1 MKKQREYLPKA
12 TLKTLAVRS
21 DIRGAWLV
29 VHCWGVIAAMIALVV
44 LLPHPLTYMLAI
56 IVIGSRQ
63 LGIAILMHDA
73 AHGILF
79 KSKRVNSFVGTYLL
93 AYPVGTDLKGYRKY
107 HLKHHA
113 LTQTHEDPDLALSAP
128 FPVSRG
134 SLMRKA
140 LRDLSGLTGLKLRA
154 QQILLL
160 GKNDK
165 NRAFSNGSV
174 VGFFGAQT
182 VLLAIFTA
190 LGIWP
195 LFFALWLL
203 PLLTWFQWVL
213 RVRNIAEHA
222 MTSHDDNPLTHARTT
237 QASWLERAIIAP
249 YYVNYHVEHHA
260 FMYVPCFNLRKAHGL
275 IAPKFGGQMTR
286 SQNYADIL
294 EAASAG

>member
-1 MKKQREYLPKA
+1 MTNQREYLPKA
-12 TLKTLAVRS
+12 TLKLLARRS
-21 DIRGAWLV
+21 NLRGAWLV
-29 VHCWGVIAAMIALVV
+29 AHCWGVIVAMVALVV
-44 LLPHPLTYMLAI
+44 LLPHPLTYLLAV

-63 LGIAILMHDA
+63 LGLAILMHDA

-79 KSKRVNSFVGTYLL
+79 KSRRANEFIGTYCL
-93 AYPVGTDLKGYRKY
+93 AYPIGTDLKGYRKY

-113 LTQTHEDPDLALSAP
+113 LTQTAEDPDLGLSAP

-134 SLMRKA
+134 SLFRKA

-154 QQILLL
+154 QQILMLT
-160 GKNDK
+160 KSDK
-165 NRAFSNGSV
+165 TRAFSNVSV
-174 VGFFGAQT
+174 FGFLGAQA

-195 LFFALWLL
+195 LFFALWAL

-222 MTSHDDNPLTHARTT
+222 LTSHDDNPLTHARTT
-237 QASWLERAIIAP
+237 QAGWLERAIIAP

-260 FMYVPCFNLRKAHGL
+260 FMYVPCFNLRAAHRQL
-275 IAPKFGGQMTR
+275 IQNFGTQMTR
-286 SQNYADIL
+286 SNSYADVL
-294 EAASAG
+294 AAASTG